1 MSFKVD
7 DHKTGDLTD
16 NEWTSDRYLTVLDF
30 STKNKN
36 DPFHNFKFK
45 YHCIFRSN
53 SLNILSYSY
62 FMAIYVQYMC

>member
-30 STKNKN
+30 STKKQ
-36 DPFHNFKFK
+36 K
-45 YHCIFRSN
+45 
-53 SLNILSYSY
+53 
-62 FMAIYVQYMC
+62 